1 MEQTV
6 VNKESS
12 SNKKYKE
19 DFVRLGDFLKE
30 SGKHVIKEETKKC
43 KITGISSG
51 FKSLDDLTGGW
62 QNSELILLAGRP
74 AMGKTSLAVSM
85 ISNIACKHGIPA
97 AFFSL
102 ESSKEHLT
110 NRFCSVI
117 CGISRRKIKERN
129 INEEEKR
136 RFDDNIISLLE
147 APLYIDDT
155 PGLSEL
161 ELRDKAQKLVR
172 EFGVKIIII
181 DYLQLMNAKGV
192 IVSSR
197 QEEISYI
204 VRSLKDLALEL
215 NIPIIVTC
223 QLNRSVSR
231 DGIEG
236 KRPQLSDLRESDS
249 LEQDSDMIVFAHRPD
264 YYNIYMDANGNDLHD
279 IVNVILAKNRNGI
292 TGYINLK
299 VCWDYMKFK
308 ELP

>member
-172 EFGVKIIII
+172 EYGVKIIII

>member
-1 MEQTV
+1 MEQTE

-12 SNKKYKE
+12 SNMKYKE

-110 NRFCSVI
+110 NSFCSVI

-136 RFDDNIISLLE
+136 KFDDNIISLLE

-155 PGLSEL
+155 PALSEL

-172 EFGVKIIII
+172 EYGVKIIVI

-197 QEEISYI
+197 QEEVSCL
-204 VRSLKDLALEL
+204 VRSLKKLALEL

-249 LEQDSDMIVFAHRPD
+249 LEQDSDMIIFVHRPD
-264 YYNIYMDANGNDLHD
+264 YYNIYMDENGNDLRG
-279 IVNVILAKNRNGI
+279 IVNVIIAKNRNGT
-292 TGYINLK
+292 TGSIYLK
-299 VCWDYMKFK
+299 SSEDYMKYK